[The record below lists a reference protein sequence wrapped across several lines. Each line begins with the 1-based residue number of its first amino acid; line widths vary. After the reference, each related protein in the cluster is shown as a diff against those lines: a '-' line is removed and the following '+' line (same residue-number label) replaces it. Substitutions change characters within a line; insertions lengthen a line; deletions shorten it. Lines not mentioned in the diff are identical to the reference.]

1 MSESIVRKV
10 QPFTIGTKLSA
21 PAVPKCSDL
30 VPDGYLPNRT
40 FSDNCKLRH
49 LNEQVS
55 LYLGRCGPATIPT
68 KHPREDDRL
77 NRNAVSPNAAS
88 RSIRKITISSRM
100 EAAKDRLTPGME
112 QKKIRT
118 NSENIN
124 NNNNNITTSNT
135 QLPKIVG
142 VSCENKPNSHLKVR
156 NALACA
162 EMLAHIQNSVKKMCK
177 NLLSFTNQMTI
188 KSFEEE
194 KYFELWIYLWR
205 YINTYVFLYM
215 YIYI

>member
-1 MSESIVRKV
+1 MSEGIVRKV

-21 PAVPKCSDL
+21 PAVPKCSDF
-30 VPDGYLPNRT
+30 PDGFLPNRT

-55 LYLGRCGPATIPT
+55 LYLGRDRHCGPAA
-68 KHPREDDRL
+68 KHRREETSDDHL
-77 NRNAVSPNAAS
+77 NRNTVSPSNTAS

-112 QKKIRT
+112 LKKIRA

-124 NNNNNITTSNT
+124 NNNNIPSSNT

-142 VSCENKPNSHLKVR
+142 VSCENKPSSQFKVR
-156 NALACA
+156 HAYF
-162 EMLAHIQNSVKKMCK
+162 NSFVKT
-177 NLLSFTNQMTI
+177 LSPI
-188 KSFEEE
+188 KYPIGMKVNENICCF
-194 KYFELWIYLWR
+194 
-205 YINTYVFLYM
+205 M
-215 YIYI
+215 

>member
-1 MSESIVRKV
+1 MSESIVRKI

-55 LYLGRCGPATIPT
+55 LYLGRDRRCGPGTIPA
-68 KHPREDDRL
+68 KHPHEDDHL
-77 NRNAVSPNAAS
+77 NRNTVSPNAAS

-112 QKKIRT
+112 LKKIRT
-118 NSENIN
+118 NSENINN

-156 NALACA
+156 NALFWVPVFDL
-162 EMLAHIQNSVKKMCK
+162 MKNVSGNVKLKKLKICK
-177 NLLSFTNQMTI
+177 
-188 KSFEEE
+188 
-194 KYFELWIYLWR
+194 
-205 YINTYVFLYM
+205 
-215 YIYI
+215 